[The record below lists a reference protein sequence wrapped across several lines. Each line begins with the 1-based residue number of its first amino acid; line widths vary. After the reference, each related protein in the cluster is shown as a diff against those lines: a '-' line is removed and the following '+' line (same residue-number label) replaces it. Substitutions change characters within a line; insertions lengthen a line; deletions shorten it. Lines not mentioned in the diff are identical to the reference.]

1 MNVGIIGAGP
11 GGLALGIMVSW
22 AGFDNFT
29 IFDREDGVGGTW
41 RINTYP
47 GLACD
52 VKSHL
57 YSYSFDLNA
66 DWSRLWSP
74 QPEILDYFQRCA
86 DKYGLRPHMRLC
98 TEIKAAQWDPRAHF
112 RAPNGRV
119 VTQWPRSAR
128 TFWGMT
134 RRFRPA
140 DFRFT
145 APASSAAEAVASG
158 ERGLR

>member
-1 MNVGIIGAGP
+1 MNVGIIAAGP
-11 GGLALGIMVSW
+11 GGLALGIMLSR

-29 IFDREDGVGGTW
+29 IFDREDGVGGMW

-74 QPEILDYFQRCA
+74 QPEVLDYFQRCA
-86 DKYGLRPHMRLC
+86 DRCGLRPHLRLS
-98 TEIKAAQWDPRAHF
+98 TEIKAAQSDPRPHF

-128 TFWGMT
+128 TFWGRT

-140 DFRFT
+140 HFRFT
-145 APASSAAEAVASG
+145 APASSAAEAVASE
-158 ERGLR
+158 ERGVR